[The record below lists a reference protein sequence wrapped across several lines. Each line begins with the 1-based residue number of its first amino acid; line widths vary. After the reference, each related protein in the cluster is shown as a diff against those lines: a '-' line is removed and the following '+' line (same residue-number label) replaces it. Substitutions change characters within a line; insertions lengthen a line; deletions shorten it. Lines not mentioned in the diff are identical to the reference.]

1 MVRLTADVAA
11 TERGDLGV
19 PDTGFQI
26 DLTDAQNAADIS
38 LPNLA
43 DHLRGPVSVLFSHEG
58 LHGPGGDLQAV
69 RHVQGVYAR
78 YTDVL
83 AERLR
88 HGCDVIDATA
98 RTLRDIVTVYR
109 RADGQA

>member
-1 MVRLTADVAA
+1 MSD
-11 TERGDLGV
+11 D
-19 PDTGFQI
+19 GFQI
-26 DLTDAQNAADIS
+26 DLAEAQKVADVA

-43 DHLRGPVSVLFSHEG
+43 NHLRGPVSVLFSHEG

-88 HGCDVIDATA
+88 HGCDVIDATSQ
-98 RTLRDIVTVYR
+98 RLREVVMIYR
-109 RADGQA
+109 RADGQG

>member
-1 MVRLTADVAA
+1 M
-11 TERGDLGV
+11 
-19 PDTGFQI
+19 PDSGFQI
-26 DLTDAQNAADIS
+26 DLAEAQKVADTS

-43 DHLRGPVSVLFSHEG
+43 GHLRGPAAVLCSHEG
-58 LHGPGGDLQAV
+58 LDGPGGYLEAV
-69 RHVQGVYAR
+69 RHVQGVYAG

-98 RTLRDIVTVYR
+98 YTLRDIVTVYR